1 MLYERLRLLEP
12 EYEQF
17 RTVLH
22 LLVICLADL
31 QAGTMTLS
39 DLIGVNR

>member
-1 MLYERLRLLEP
+1 MLYEKLRLAEP

-22 LLVICLADL
+22 LLVICLADF
-31 QAGTMTLS
+31 QAGTMTLT
-39 DLIGVNR
+39 DVIGVNR